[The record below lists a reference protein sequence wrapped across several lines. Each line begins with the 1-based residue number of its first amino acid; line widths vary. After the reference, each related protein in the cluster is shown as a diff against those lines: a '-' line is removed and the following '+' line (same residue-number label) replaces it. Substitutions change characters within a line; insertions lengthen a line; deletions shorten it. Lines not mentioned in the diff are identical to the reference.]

1 MEVLLSLGITKE
13 EINEANLRGEY
24 EKIARKLQITFVKS
38 LIENSSRSAIRMDLD
53 TSRLMHRLRD
63 INNKKIIDL
72 EVLKEDGETYPVVIR
87 KLMNHFADITL
98 DSLEGIEDIRCA
110 NTDYNVAKKFMGNYK
125 GTPDEGFAKF
135 IITTTPE
142 IYDFNGKMIKSVNS
156 HNEIDFERKMALE
169 FGAEYLS
176 TLSDIEFL
184 NLLSEQKIITDE
196 KRTSLTRTYK
206 SIGREGLIK
215 ECARMDEWK
224 KISKEQEEGTKNIGI
239 KSNPVGGGI
248 TDHEDR

>member
-1 MEVLLSLGITKE
+1 
-13 EINEANLRGEY
+13 
-24 EKIARKLQITFVKS
+24 
-38 LIENSSRSAIRMDLD
+38 MDLE

-63 INNKKIIDL
+63 INNRKIIDL
-72 EVLKEDGETYPVVIR
+72 EVLKEDGETYPVAIR

-98 DSLEGIEDIRCA
+98 DNLEGIEDIRCA
-110 NTDYNVAKKFMGNYK
+110 NTDYNVARKFMGSYK

-142 IYDFNGKMIKSVNS
+142 IYDFNEKMIKQVNS

-176 TLSDIEFL
+176 TLSDTQFL
-184 NLLSEQKIITDE
+184 NLLSEQKIITDKQRE
-196 KRTSLTRTYK
+196 SLTRTYK

-215 ECARMDEWK
+215 EHERMDEWK
-224 KISKEQEEGTKNIGI
+224 KISKEQEESTKNMEV
-239 KSNPVGGGI
+239 KPNPVGGGV
-248 TDHEDR
+248 TGHEDR